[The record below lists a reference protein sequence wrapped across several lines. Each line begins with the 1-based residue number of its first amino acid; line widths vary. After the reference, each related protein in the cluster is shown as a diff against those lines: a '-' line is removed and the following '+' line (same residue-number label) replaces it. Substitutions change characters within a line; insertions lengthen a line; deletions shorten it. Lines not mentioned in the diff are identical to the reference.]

1 MSKKHGFSVF
11 VLALGLFLNSE
22 ISHATDVYARSTIVQ
37 IPLANSGGVLTT
49 VLSVQIPPGTW
60 KATAKSSIVNFGAED
75 YVRCFISSTTSGGTR
90 TQVDSATTIVGAGSG
105 HPAVATI
112 ANVGVITTT
121 VTTTFRLEC
130 LHDFARTGEYVDPD
144 AKLII
149 ERISS
154 GLSKL

>member
-1 MSKKHGFSVF
+1 MNKKHGFSVL
-11 VLALGLFLNSE
+11 VIALGLFLNSG
-22 ISHATDVYARSTIVQ
+22 SSYATDVYARSTVAQ
-37 IPLANSGGVLTT
+37 TNLSNSGGTLTT
-49 VLSVQIPPGTW
+49 VLSVQIPAGTW
-60 KATAKSSIVNFGAED
+60 KATAKSSVVNFGIED
-75 YVRCFISSTTSGGTR
+75 YVRCFISSTTTGNVR
-90 TQVDSATTIVGAGSG
+90 TQIDSAATIVGSGSG

-121 VTTTFRLEC
+121 STTTFKLEC